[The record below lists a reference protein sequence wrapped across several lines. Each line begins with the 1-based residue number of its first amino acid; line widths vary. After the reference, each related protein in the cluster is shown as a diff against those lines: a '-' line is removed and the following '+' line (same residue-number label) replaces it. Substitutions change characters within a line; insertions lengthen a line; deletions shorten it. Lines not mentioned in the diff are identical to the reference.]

1 MKGGKKNPFWNCLEE
16 IVLFPFWPGESLAV
30 AVFFDGDPGDLAISG
45 CNLQPD
51 SVGLIVI
58 NNNIFNKKPHIAF
71 L

>member
-1 MKGGKKNPFWNCLEE
+1 M
-16 IVLFPFWPGESLAV
+16 LFPFWPGELLAV

-58 NNNIFNKKPHIAF
+58 NNNIFTKKPHIAF